1 MLAQLRTF
9 SMAGIDAIPV
19 DVEVDVSPT
28 ALPKTVLVGLPEA
41 AVKESIHRI
50 ERAMVNSGFFCPR
63 DRVVINLAPAELPK
77 NAASFDL
84 PITLGIL
91 AGSGQL
97 QSELLSQYAIVGE
110 LALEGI
116 TRPIRGV
123 LSMAMSAEKQGLAG
137 IIVPAENA
145 REAAVVEGIEVIPV
159 ASLTEAVGFL
169 AGQLDIEPVPP
180 QIQTLLEEHSIYDVD
195 FADVRGQE
203 LAKRATTIAAAG
215 MHNLLFVGP
224 PGSGKTML
232 AKRVR
237 TILPGLTPS
246 ESVETTRI
254 YSATGRL
261 ATDQPLLATRPFR
274 SPHHTISEAGLV
286 GGGSNP
292 APGEISL
299 SHNGVLFLD
308 ELPEFNRRTLE
319 LMRQPLEDRTVTIS
333 RALRSVTFP
342 ADFMLVAAMNPCPCG
357 FRNDPRRDCR
367 CTTPQV
373 EKYVGKISGPLLDRI
388 DIQIEVPAV
397 PYQELASTTDGTSS
411 EELRATVI
419 EARKIQTRRFVG
431 SNTRYN
437 AQMSSREVRKFCH
450 VEEDAATLMKQS
462 IANFG
467 LSARAYDK
475 ILRLAR
481 TIADLEAATMI
492 SADHVCEAINYRM
505 LDRSLV
511 G

>member
-1 MLAQLRTF
+1 MLAQLRTY

-19 DVEVDVSPT
+19 EVEVDVSPT

-41 AVKESIHRI
+41 AVKESVHRI
-50 ERAMVNSGFFCPR
+50 ERAIVNSGFFCPR

-91 AGSGQL
+91 LGSGQL
-97 QSELLSQYAIVGE
+97 ESDRLSEYAIVGE
-110 LALEGI
+110 LALDGN
-116 TRPIRGV
+116 TRPIRGI
-123 LSMAMSAEKQGLAG
+123 LSKAMETEKQKLRG

-159 ASLTEAVGFL
+159 ASLSEAVGFL
-169 AGQLDIEPVPP
+169 SGQLDIEPVPP
-180 QIQTLLEEHSIYDVD
+180 QIQALLEEHSTYEVD

-203 LAKRATTIAAAG
+203 LAKRAATIASAG
-215 MHNLLFVGP
+215 MHNLLLVGP

-237 TILPGLTPS
+237 TILPELTPG

-261 ATDQPLLATRPFR
+261 ATNQPLLATRPFR

-299 SHNGVLFLD
+299 SHNGILFLD

-319 LMRQPLEDRTVTIS
+319 LMRQPLEDRQVTIS

-367 CTTPQV
+367 CSVPQV

-397 PYQELASTTDGTSS
+397 PYQELASETEGTSS
-411 EELRATVI
+411 AELKEMVI
-419 EARKIQTRRFVG
+419 AARKIQTRRFVG
-431 SNTRYN
+431 SRTRYN

-450 VEEDAATLMKQS
+450 VEEDAAALMKQS
-462 IANFG
+462 ISNFG

-481 TIADLEAATMI
+481 TIADLESATTI

>member
-41 AVKESIHRI
+41 AVKESVHRI

-84 PITLGIL
+84 PISLGIL

-97 QSELLSQYAIVGE
+97 QSERFGEYAIVGE

-116 TRPIRGV
+116 TRPIKGV
-123 LSMAMSAEKQGLAG
+123 LSMAMEVERLGLAG

-180 QIQTLLEEHSIYDVD
+180 QIQSLLEEHSAYDVD

-246 ESVETTRI
+246 ESIETTRI

-261 ATDQPLLATRPFR
+261 PSSQPLLATRPFR

-299 SHNGVLFLD
+299 SHNGILFCD

-319 LMRQPLEDRTVTIS
+319 MMRQPLEDRVVTIS

-367 CTTPQV
+367 CTTPQI

-397 PYQELASTTDGTSS
+397 PYNELASETEGISS
-411 EELRATVI
+411 VELKAKVI
-419 EARKIQTRRFVG
+419 EARKIQTRRFLG
-431 SNTRYN
+431 SKTRYN

-462 IANFG
+462 VTSFG

-481 TIADLEAATMI
+481 TIADLEAETTI
-492 SADHVCEAINYRM
+492 SAEHVCEAINYRM